1 MNSSVALVSDA
12 AKARAALTPLRREL
26 LERLREPNSAAS
38 LAGQLAIPRQKLAY
52 HLRVLE
58 EAGLV
63 KLVEERPRRGFV
75 ERVLMACAD
84 TFVLD
89 PALVQNAAHRAGDA
103 QDRHASEHLVRTA
116 AALVRDV
123 ARMREAA
130 DREGKRLLTLT
141 VEAELTFETPA
152 DFDVFSEQLSDAIT
166 ALAKRYA
173 ASPLRKG
180 GRRYRLVAAAH
191 PALLTKATE
200 RTERTP

>member
-12 AKARAALTPLRREL
+12 ANARAALTPLRREL
-26 LERLREPNSAAS
+26 LERLREPNSAS
-38 LAGQLAIPRQKLAY
+38 TLAGQLAIPRQKLAY

-63 KLVEERPRRGFV
+63 RLAEERQRRGFI
-75 ERVLMACAD
+75 ERVMVACAD

-89 PALVQNAAHRAGDA
+89 PALVQSTTKHAVTV
-103 QDRHASEHLVRTA
+103 QDRHASEHLVTTA
-116 AALVRDV
+116 SALVRDV

-141 VEAELTFETPA
+141 VETELTFETPA
-152 DFDVFSEQLSDAIT
+152 DFDAFSEQLSDVIT

-173 ASPLRKG
+173 SSPVRKG

-191 PALLTKATE
+191 PALLTKATK
-200 RTERTP
+200 RTERIQ